1 MNLDGNMNPK
11 IPPGSSNSKTHLR
24 VRHDKIK
31 LNRMLERSKFSLYP
45 GPTSGP
51 VIRASRDPV
60 DDVLRLAVFIT
71 LEIPVRTQEI
81 QG

>member
-1 MNLDGNMNPK
+1 MNLDGNINPK

-24 VRHDKIK
+24 VRRHDENG
-31 LNRMLERSKFSLYP
+31 LVERSKFSLYS

-51 VIRASRDPV
+51 VVRPPRDPV
-60 DDVLRLAVFIT
+60 DDVLRLAVFIS